1 MEALLRR
8 AGRSGET
15 EGGSKK
21 LQVGPLVLDP
31 DALSVEREGKSLRL
45 NPTCFRILTVLM
57 RASPRVVSREELE
70 SKVWPDGAPM
80 SDSLRSNLY
89 LLRQALDKPFSA
101 PMLKTHPGAGWSVCP
116 PERVK

>member
-1 MEALLRR
+1 
-8 AGRSGET
+8 
-15 EGGSKK
+15 
-21 LQVGPLVLDP
+21 
-31 DALSVEREGKSLRL
+31 
-45 NPTCFRILTVLM
+45 
-57 RASPRVVSREELE
+57 
-70 SKVWPDGAPM
+70 M